1 MGIMQFLRIQWKETI
16 PYFQF
21 YDNLNKKIQYI
32 KCDRIYTNKK
42 VPEKV
47 LQRIL

>member
-1 MGIMQFLRIQWKETI
+1 MEIMQFLGIKWKETI

-21 YDNLNKKIQYI
+21 YNNLNKKIQYI

-42 VPEKV
+42 RPEKV
-47 LQRIL
+47 LQRVL

>member
-1 MGIMQFLRIQWKETI
+1 MGIMQFLGIKWKETI

-32 KCDRIYTNKK
+32 KCDRRYTNKK
-42 VPEKV
+42 RPEKV

>member
-1 MGIMQFLRIQWKETI
+1 MEIMQFLGIKWKETI

-32 KCDRIYTNKK
+32 KCGRIYKNKK
-42 VPEKV
+42 RTEKV
-47 LQRIL
+47 L